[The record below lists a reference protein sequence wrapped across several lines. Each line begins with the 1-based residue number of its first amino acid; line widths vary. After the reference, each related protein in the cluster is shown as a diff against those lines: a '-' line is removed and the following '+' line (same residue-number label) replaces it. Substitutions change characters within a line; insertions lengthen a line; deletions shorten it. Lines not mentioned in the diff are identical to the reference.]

1 MANAKQIN
9 PFYIPKSLLSVD
21 ADAKTIKGNAYG
33 YKTGIL
39 YLAPSDISGAQLCP
53 MASLAGCEEGCLY
66 TAGRG
71 AFSNV
76 QEARLNKTR
85 YFLGDRDAFMAHL
98 CKDIEKLIRD
108 AKKQGAIPVVRLNGT
123 SDIRWEN
130 IQFTY
135 TFANNKK
142 RFVNIFEVFPEVQFM
157 DYTKLANRKDIP
169 KNYDLTF
176 SYSGKAGFWE
186 QNIKAV
192 EAGMRL
198 AVVFRKASDIPE
210 IFLRKQ
216 VVNGD
221 ESDLRFLEPQGVVV
235 ALYAKGQAVKD
246 SSGFVVDSFKNI
258 PIEVR
263 A

>member
-1 MANAKQIN
+1 MANAKTKQT
-9 PFYIPKSLLSVD
+9 FYIPKSLLSVD
-21 ADAKTIKGNAYG
+21 ADAKTIKGNSYG

-176 SYSGKAGFWE
+176 SYSGREEFEQYNKQAIKAGRR
-186 QNIKAV
+186 V
-192 EAGMRL
+192 
-198 AVVFRKASDIPE
+198 AVVFRTAQEIPE
-210 IFLRKQ
+210 EFMGLP

-235 ALYAKGQAVKD
+235 ALYAKGQAKQD
-246 SSGFVVDSFKNI
+246 TSGFVVSTFKNI